1 MKILFIQKMAG
12 VSGSERYLLSIMP
25 ELKQKNIDISFL
37 VLQHPKNSR
46 KNSNFIQKL
55 QSHNIQVFILNS
67 YFQTSLSLIYGTA
80 SIVRAHKFTILHTNL
95 IHADFLGACVK
106 KFFHP
111 GIKLLSTK
119 HGYSDKFQGRHGFDF
134 TKLKPDLLMLIS
146 KWSAYY
152 ADKVVC
158 ISQSLTNFYKDSG
171 MIQEKKLLTI
181 PYGFNFSNIHIN
193 RDNSNL
199 NFGSPQLIVTGRLE
213 PVKQHHLLL
222 EILPELKYH
231 FPNLSVVMVG
241 DGSLHNSL
249 LALSKKLGVSNYVH
263 WVGFQENVHSYI
275 KNSDLMIV
283 PSRSEGFGLVVLEAW
298 YHSKPV
304 IGFNVPALNN
314 VVESG
319 KDGILV
325 EPFSSKALL
334 NAAKEM
340 LSNQEKLELFGQAG
354 HQKQE
359 EVFGIDSMTASTM
372 KALQELKKN
381 DNLESSFD

>member
-1 MKILFIQKMAG
+1 
-12 VSGSERYLLSIMP
+12 
-25 ELKQKNIDISFL
+25 
-37 VLQHPKNSR
+37 
-46 KNSNFIQKL
+46 
-55 QSHNIQVFILNS
+55 
-67 YFQTSLSLIYGTA
+67 
-80 SIVRAHKFTILHTNL
+80 
-95 IHADFLGACVK
+95 
-106 KFFHP
+106 
-111 GIKLLSTK
+111 
-119 HGYSDKFQGRHGFDF
+119 
-134 TKLKPDLLMLIS
+134 
-146 KWSAYY
+146 
-152 ADKVVC
+152 
-158 ISQSLTNFYKDSG
+158 
-171 MIQEKKLLTI
+171 
-181 PYGFNFSNIHIN
+181 
-193 RDNSNL
+193 
-199 NFGSPQLIVTGRLE
+199 
-213 PVKQHHLLL
+213 
-222 EILPELKYH
+222 
-231 FPNLSVVMVG
+231 
-241 DGSLHNSL
+241 
-249 LALSKKLGVSNYVH
+249 
-263 WVGFQENVHSYI
+263 
-275 KNSDLMIV
+275 MIV